1 MFQDKKLFKYYFFL
15 EKNLAYHLFNPPFP
29 NPKISYSKLGYYMDA
44 LVVEKKIFIEA
55 FNLFYYLTITFHLG
69 MVWQFM

>member
-1 MFQDKKLFKYYFFL
+1 
-15 EKNLAYHLFNPPFP
+15 
-29 NPKISYSKLGYYMDA
+29 MDA

-55 FNLFYYLTITFHLG
+55 FNLFHYLTITFHLG